1 MATRG
6 LVGPQNYP
14 LFFRPENDGDQ
25 GPIVFR
31 WFLAPDSHG
40 KSPHWSPPVLRLAAA
55 IAAPLARSRSAF
67 AFRWHTYAQ
76 CALKH
81 SRAQDL
87 SPDPRSS
94 IEPSREGAC
103 PWSYTTRIVAP
114 ASPS

>member
-55 IAAPLARSRSAF
+55 IAAPLARSRS
-67 AFRWHTYAQ
+67 
-76 CALKH
+76 
-81 SRAQDL
+81 L
-87 SPDPRSS
+87 SGSCSAMLPVVPQSHAW
-94 IEPSREGAC
+94 G
-103 PWSYTTRIVAP
+103 
-114 ASPS
+114 

>member
-14 LFFRPENDGDQ
+14 LFLRPENDGDQ

-55 IAAPLARSRSAF
+55 IAAPLARSRSAEL
-67 AFRWHTYAQ
+67 RV
-76 CALKH
+76 C
-81 SRAQDL
+81 
-87 SPDPRSS
+87 
-94 IEPSREGAC
+94 
-103 PWSYTTRIVAP
+103 V
-114 ASPS
+114 